1 MNYQEF
7 QTCVRA
13 FFPGIKIFHEHAAIV
28 LKPHA
33 VERFSSRNSGYI
45 SEMLTDY
52 NLPYGY
58 YKALSMNHA
67 HDLVI
72 GFRCLVDD
80 DGNHV
85 GGGDPYYVY
94 GYDKSLFYTDETFI
108 NLLKIANRS
117 GIFHYD
123 REPEGDR

>member
-1 MNYQEF
+1 
-7 QTCVRA
+7 
-13 FFPGIKIFHEHAAIV
+13 
-28 LKPHA
+28 
-33 VERFSSRNSGYI
+33 
-45 SEMLTDY
+45 MLTDY
-52 NLPYGY
+52 GLPYGY

-67 HDLVI
+67 HELVI

-85 GGGDPYYVY
+85 GAGEPCYVY

-123 REPEGDR
+123 REPEGNR

>member
-13 FFPGIKIFHEHAAIV
+13 FFPGIKIYHEYAKIS

-33 VERFSSRNSGYI
+33 IERFSFRNSGYI
-45 SEMLTDY
+45 SEMQTDY
-52 NLPYGY
+52 KLPYGY

-72 GFRCLVDD
+72 GFRSPVDI

-85 GGGDPYYVY
+85 GEGEPYYIY
-94 GYDKSLFYTDETFI
+94 GFDKSLFYTEETFI